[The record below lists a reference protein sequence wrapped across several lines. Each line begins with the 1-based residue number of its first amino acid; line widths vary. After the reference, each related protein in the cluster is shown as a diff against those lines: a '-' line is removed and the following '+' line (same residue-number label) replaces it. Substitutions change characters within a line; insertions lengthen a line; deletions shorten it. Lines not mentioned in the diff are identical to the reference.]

1 MITIDTYVN
10 EEDLVLLDKDRY
22 TFEVLKRIIR
32 GKCEIIYT
40 NHHDLIICHSESPYP
55 VWVWTP
61 DDASDEV
68 KENAWTLMNKVR
80 PLTNGY
86 RINLKYELQMA

>member
-32 GKCEIIYT
+32 GKCEIIW
-40 NHHDLIICHSESPYP
+40 LITRTC
-55 VWVWTP
+55 
-61 DDASDEV
+61 
-68 KENAWTLMNKVR
+68 
-80 PLTNGY
+80 G
-86 RINLKYELQMA
+86 